1 MTKLQGMLAAA
12 LLSLSGASAAF
23 ADDDFI
29 AQCKRGEDH
38 DADRICGCIAQKI
51 AASDRANA
59 LAAMRRINEL
69 TAAGK
74 EIDPTSL
81 TPDMRQGMQK
91 LIETE
96 GQCTE

>member
-1 MTKLQGMLAAA
+1 MTRLQGILMVA
-12 LLSLSGASAAF
+12 LLLPGTSAAF

-29 AQCKRGEDH
+29 AQCKLGEDH

-51 AASDRANA
+51 AVADRPNA

-69 TAAGK
+69 VAAGK
-74 EIDPTSL
+74 QVDPTSL

-96 GQCTE
+96 GQCTP

>member
-1 MTKLQGMLAAA
+1 MTRLQGILAAA
-12 LLSLSGASAAF
+12 LLLSGASAAF
-23 ADDDFI
+23 ADDDFV

-38 DADRICGCIAQKI
+38 DADRICACIAQRI
-51 AASDRANA
+51 AASYRTNA

-69 TAAGK
+69 TTAGK
-74 EIDPTSL
+74 EVDPTSL

-96 GQCTE
+96 GQCTQ